1 MYEICLGRPLPSDGQ
16 EWHAIRAG
24 ELLPLELN
32 GTPYEMKLIIK
43 EMMHPDP
50 NRRPS
55 ALELLK
61 RKQLLSEEQKQL
73 MAEKGKVLEANLA
86 LALQTQKMKKLTPP
100 HTKKLMRANTWN
112 GSSIH

>member
-16 EWHAIRAG
+16 EWHTIRSG

-50 NRRPS
+50 KMRPS
-55 ALELLK
+55 ASQLLT

-73 MAEKGKVLEANLA
+73 MAEKSKVLEANLA
-86 LALQTQKMKKLTPP
+86 LALQTQKLKKLTPP
-100 HTKKLMRANTWN
+100 RTKKLIRSNTWN
-112 GSSIH
+112 GSCQH